1 METILIEAT
10 ARTPK
15 FDFDPEKRTLILSGE
30 SYPEDPQKFFAAP
43 LVTIREFL
51 KQKHDGLVQFN
62 FQMTYFNSSSAK
74 VMMDLFSALE
84 DCATEGNDVMI
95 EWHHADD
102 DDNMRELGEEFSE
115 ELANAKFKLLTFN
128 WSNDIEQLWL
138 ENFFPKK

>member
-1 METILIEAT
+1 MEKILIEAT

-15 FDFDPEKRTLILSGE
+15 FDFDPEKRTLVLSGE

-115 ELANAKFKLLTFN
+115 ELVNAKFKLLTFN

>member
-1 METILIEAT
+1 LIGEAMEKILIEAT

-15 FDFDPEKRTLILSGE
+15 FDFDPEKRTLVLSGE
-30 SYPEDPQKFFAAP
+30 SYPEDPQKFFAEP

-115 ELANAKFKLLTFN
+115 ELVNAKFKLLTFN
-128 WSNDIEQLWL
+128 
-138 ENFFPKK
+138 